1 MKDDLLIDIL
11 GKLKTDEI
19 NIAEALSKIKS
30 FSNDNIVSDQINLD
44 YSRKNRCG
52 FPEFIYGAGKTPE
65 QLISIINN
73 IYEREEDVLVT
84 RLDENLYSKISDNIP
99 SLTYDPLAKILFYLS
114 PKKEKLLKISE
125 KKVAVLTAGTSDVS
139 VGLEAK
145 YTIEICGYKVNTFF
159 DTGVAGIHRLFS
171 KIEEIRNSD
180 VVIVA
185 AGMEGALPSVVAG
198 LVAVPIIAVPTSIG
212 YGASMNGLTAMFAM
226 LNSCANG
233 VLVVNIDNGFG
244 AACAAVRI
252 LNSAKK

>member
-1 MKDDLLIDIL
+1 MKDELLIEIL

-19 NIAEALSKIKS
+19 NIDEALLKIKN
-30 FSNDNIVSDQINLD
+30 FSNHNIASEQINLD

-73 IYEREEDVLVT
+73 IYERKEDILVT
-84 RLDENLYSKISDNIP
+84 RLDEIEYKKIVDHIP
-99 SLTYDPLAKILFYLS
+99 KLTYDPLARILYYLS
-114 PKKEKLLKISE
+114 AEKEKQLKVSG

-145 YTIEICGYKVNTFF
+145 YTIEVCGYKVDTFF

-171 KIEEIRNSD
+171 RIDEIRNSD

-198 LVAVPIIAVPTSIG
+198 LVAVPVIAVPTSIG
-212 YGASMNGLTAMFAM
+212 YGASMKGLTAMFAM

-252 LNSAKK
+252 LNSVKK

>member
-1 MKDDLLIDIL
+1 MKEDLLIDIL
-11 GKLKTDEI
+11 GKLKTDKISINEALLEI
-19 NIAEALSKIKS
+19 NKPQTENAI
-30 FSNDNIVSDQINLD
+30 SDQINLD
-44 YSRKNRCG
+44 YTRKNRCG

-65 QLISIINN
+65 QLISIIQN
-73 IYEREEDVLVT
+73 IYDREEDILVT
-84 RLDENLYSKISDNIP
+84 RLDEDLYREIADHIP
-99 SLTYDPLAKILFYLS
+99 KLTYDPLAKILFWLT
-114 PKKEKLLKISE
+114 PQKEELLRKSD

-171 KIEEIRNSD
+171 KIDEIRNSD

-198 LVAVPIIAVPTSIG
+198 LVSAPVIAVPTSIG
-212 YGASMNGLTAMFAM
+212 YGASMKGLTAMFAM

-252 LNSAKK
+252 LNSGKK